1 MSAEHA
7 IDGRAERALLD
18 AARGGDPDA
27 YGALIGP
34 CQRPL
39 YAYALR
45 LTGDPHLAEDLCQ
58 DALLK
63 GFRAIGGFSGNA
75 ALATWLYR
83 ILHNTWLDHVR
94 RAGRETGY
102 EEAGEDAAEEPPVL
116 TREAVA
122 RFEERTREEGVRER
136 LADALAELPPA
147 MREVVVLRDVQ
158 GHSYEE
164 IAEITANPVGTIKSR
179 LARAREQ
186 LRRLLTGDA
195 APAPPGAGVKKG

>member
-1 MSAEHA
+1 MTAPDPIE
-7 IDGRAERALLD
+7 GRQAAALLE
-18 AARGGDPDA
+18 AARAGDPDA
-27 YGALIGP
+27 YGTLIGP

-63 GFRAIGGFSGNA
+63 GFRAIGNFGGNA

-94 RAGRETGY
+94 RAGRETSY
-102 EEAGEDAAEEPPVL
+102 EEAADEAAEEPPVL
-116 TREAVA
+116 TREAVT
-122 RFEERTREEGVRER
+122 RFQERTRDDDLRER
-136 LADALAELPPA
+136 LAAALNELPPA

-158 GHSYEE
+158 GHAYDE
-164 IAEITANPVGTIKSR
+164 IAEITGNPVGTIKSR

-186 LRRLLTGDA
+186 LRRLLTVEDA
-195 APAPPGAGVKKG
+195 PSAPEAGVKKG

>member
-1 MSAEHA
+1 MTVADPTRIAREQA
-7 IDGRAERALLD
+7 DLD
-18 AARGGDPDA
+18 AARAGDPDA
-27 YGALIGP
+27 FERLVAP

-45 LTGDPHLAEDLCQ
+45 LTADPHLAEDLCQ

-63 GFRAIGGFSGNA
+63 GYRSIAGFTGNS

-94 RAGRETGY
+94 KGGREV
-102 EEAGEDAAEEPPVL
+102 AFEEPEDGTLDEPVVL
-116 TREAVA
+116 SREAFNRFQEETRDADLKEVLA
-122 RFEERTREEGVRER
+122 RALEE
-136 LADALAELPPA
+136 LSPA

-158 GHSYEE
+158 GHAYDE
-164 IAEITANPVGTIKSR
+164 IAEITGTPVGTIKSR

-186 LRRLLTGDA
+186 LRRLLTPSAPVEA
-195 APAPPGAGVKKG
+195 AVKES